1 LAASKGVYDGGLI
14 DKSSTSRINKVT
26 LIPFRITSSALN
38 TPELTSLSAQM
49 LAPDTLESVPVLSDA
64 CFVITVKGDA
74 IDLKSSERG
83 KLSACPKC
91 RGGGVMLRHVE
102 AFSYGAPKNYSVGC
116 RMVREL
122 QPTHAASIRVA
133 ERLGLRRTSEFSG
146 TELIWK
152 RVYNTTEARGPE
164 TG

>member
-1 LAASKGVYDGGLI
+1 MAASKGVYDGGLI

-91 RGGGVMLRHVE
+91 RGGGVMLRR
-102 AFSYGAPKNYSVGC
+102 SPTGRPKTTQSVAEWSESCNPHTRQALG
-116 RMVREL
+116 L
-122 QPTHAASIRVA
+122 A

>member
-102 AFSYGAPKNYSVGC
+102 EFSYGRPKTTQS
-116 RMVREL
+116 
-122 QPTHAASIRVA
+122 VA
-133 ERLGLRRTSEFSG
+133 EWSESCNPHTRQALGWQSVWDCGQLASFPVR
-146 TELIWK
+146 
-152 RVYNTTEARGPE
+152 N
-164 TG
+164 